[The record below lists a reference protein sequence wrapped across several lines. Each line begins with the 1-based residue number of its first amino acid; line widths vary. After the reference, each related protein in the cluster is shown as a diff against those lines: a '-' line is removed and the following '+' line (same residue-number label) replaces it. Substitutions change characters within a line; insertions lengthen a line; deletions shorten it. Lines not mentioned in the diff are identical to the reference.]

1 MARKVETVIMGGIVK
16 IRPAGTGQPFRDAG
30 LVSTVQQATET
41 TDIVLANTRTP
52 EGGNF
57 DKKTRITALTLAMN
71 FREFNTE
78 NIAANLWADVTA
90 VPSAAVTGEE
100 RHAEVGKTCVL
111 DKMPLT
117 ITSVVDAAT
126 GLVVFEEDEDFRMT
140 GSGIE
145 PLEGSSLADAIE
157 AFAVSDPGVPYL
169 LEIDYTCADF
179 DEIEALVSSSQEF
192 EIMLEGQNGAGT
204 QGRINPRFWRCKFA
218 PAESLDWL
226 GADDFMGMN
235 VAVEVLAD
243 ATRGTGK
250 SAYMKIQKE
259 TK

>member
-16 IRPAGTGQPFRDAG
+16 IRPAGTGQPFRDSG
-30 LVSTVQQATET
+30 LVSTVQQSTES
-41 TDIVLANTRTP
+41 TDIVLANTRSP

-57 DKKTRITALTLAMN
+57 DKKTRITAMTLSMN

-90 VPSAAVTGEE
+90 VPSAAVTGEQ
-100 RHAEVGKTCVL
+100 RQAQVGKTCVL

-117 ITSVVDAAT
+117 IVSVTDAAT
-126 GLVVFEEDEDFRMT
+126 GLVEFEEDEDFRMT

-145 PLEGSSLADAIE
+145 PLEGSALATAI
-157 AFAVSDPGVPYL
+157 AAAAPGTPYL
-169 LEIDYTCADF
+169 VEVDYTCAAF
-179 DEIEALVSSSQEF
+179 DEIEALVASSQEF

-204 QGRINPRFWRCKFA
+204 QGRINPRYWRCKFA

-226 GADDFMGMN
+226 GTDDFMGMT

-243 ATRGTGK
+243 PTRGTGK

>member
-1 MARKVETVIMGGIVK
+1 MVRKVETVILGGIIK

-57 DKKTRITALTLAMN
+57 DKKTRINAITLAMN

-78 NIAANLWADVTA
+78 NIAVNLWADVTA
-90 VPSAAVTGEE
+90 VPGAAVTGEM

-117 ITSVVDAAT
+117 ITSVVDGAT

-145 PLEGSSLADAIE
+145 PLEGSTLAAAI
-157 AFAVSDPGVPYL
+157 AAAAPGTPYMV
-169 LEIDYTCADF
+169 EVDYTCADF

-192 EIMLEGQNGAGT
+192 EIILEGQNGAGT

-218 PAESLDWL
+218 PAASLDWL
-226 GADDFMGMN
+226 GTDDFMGMT

>member
-1 MARKVETVIMGGIVK
+1 MARTVETVILGGIVK
-16 IRPAGTGQPFRDAG
+16 IRPANTGKPWRDAG
-30 LVSTVQQATET
+30 LVSTVTQATET
-41 TDIVLANTRTP
+41 NDIVLPNTRTP

-57 DKKTRITALTLAMN
+57 DKLTRINAMTLAMN

-90 VPSAAVTGEE
+90 IPSAAVTGE
-100 RHAEVGKTCVL
+100 RHAAEVDKTCVL
-111 DKMPLT
+111 DRMPLT
-117 ITSVVDAAT
+117 IESVTDAAT
-126 GLVVFEEDEDFRMT
+126 GAVVFEEDEDFRMT

-145 PLEGSSLADAIE
+145 VLEGSALADAITAAGE
-157 AFAVSDPGVPYL
+157 DEYL

-179 DEIEALVSSSQEF
+179 DEIEALVNSGQEW
-192 EIMLEGQNGAGT
+192 EIMMEGQNGAGT
-204 QGRINPRFWRCKFA
+204 KGRINPRFWRCKFS

-226 GADDFMGMN
+226 GTDDFMGMQ

-243 ATRGTGK
+243 STRGTGK

-259 TK
+259 KPGA

>member
-16 IRPAGTGQPFRDAG
+16 IRPAGTGLPFRDAG

-41 TDIVLANTRTP
+41 NDIVLANTRTP

-57 DKKTRITALTLAMN
+57 DKKTRITALTLSMN

-90 VPSAAVTGEE
+90 VPSAAVTGEQ
-100 RHAEVGKTCVL
+100 RQAEVGKTCVL

-126 GLVVFEEDEDFRMT
+126 GLVVFEEDEDFRVT

-145 PLEGSSLADAIE
+145 PLEGSALATAI
-157 AFAVSDPGVPYL
+157 ADSAGAPYL

-179 DEIEALVSSSQEF
+179 DEIEAMVASSQEF

-218 PAESLDWL
+218 PAASLDWL
-226 GADDFMGMN
+226 GADDFMGMT

-243 ATRGTGK
+243 PTRGTGK

>member
-1 MARKVETVIMGGIVK
+1 MARKVETVILGGIVK

-57 DKKTRITALTLAMN
+57 DKKTRINAITLAMN
-71 FREFNTE
+71 FREFNTG
-78 NIAANLWADVTA
+78 NLAANLWADVAA
-90 VPSAAVTGEE
+90 VPSAAVTGEV
-100 RHAEVGKTCVL
+100 RHAEVDKTCVL

-117 ITSVVDAAT
+117 ITTVVDAAT

-145 PLEGSSLADAIE
+145 PLEGSSLATAIA
-157 AFAVSDPGVPYL
+157 AFAVSDPGEPYL

-192 EIMLEGQNGAGT
+192 EIILEAQNGAGT
-204 QGRINPRFWRCKFA
+204 LGRINPRFWRCKFA
-218 PAESLDWL
+218 PAASLDWL
-226 GADDFMGMN
+226 GTEDFMGMN

-243 ATRGTGK
+243 PTRGTGK

>member
-57 DKKTRITALTLAMN
+57 DKKTRITALTLSMN

-78 NIAANLWADVTA
+78 NIAANLWADVAA
-90 VPSAAVTGEE
+90 VPSAAVTGEA

-126 GLVVFEEDEDFRMT
+126 GLVEFEEDEDYRMT

-145 PLEGSSLADAIE
+145 PLEGSALATAI
-157 AFAVSDPGVPYL
+157 AASPTVPYL
-169 LEIDYTCADF
+169 VEVDYTCAAF
-179 DEIEALVSSSQEF
+179 DEIEALVASSQEF

-218 PAESLDWL
+218 PAASLDWL
-226 GADDFMGMN
+226 GADDFMGMT

>member
-41 TDIVLANTRTP
+41 TDITLANTRTP

-57 DKKTRITALTLAMN
+57 DKLTRINALTLAMN

-78 NIAANLWADVTA
+78 NIAANLWADVTS
-90 VPSAAVTGEE
+90 VPSAAVTGEQLQ
-100 RHAEVGKTCVL
+100 AEVGKTCVL
-111 DKMPLT
+111 AKMPLT
-117 ITSVVDAAT
+117 ITAVVDAAT
-126 GLVVFEEDEDFRMT
+126 GLVEFEEDEDYRVT

-145 PLEGSSLADAIE
+145 VLEGSALATAITT
-157 AFAVSDPGVPYL
+157 AAPTPYL
-169 LEIDYTCADF
+169 VEIDYTCADF
-179 DEIEALVSSSQEF
+179 DEIEALVNSGEEF

-204 QGRINPRFWRCKFA
+204 KGRINPRFWRCKFA
-218 PAESLDWL
+218 PAASLDWL
-226 GADDFMGMN
+226 GTDDFMGMQ

-243 ATRGTGK
+243 PTRGTGK